1 MGAGCERDP
10 VELDAR
16 CHGAS
21 VLRPSRWS
29 SGPLV
34 TVAGGYRPG
43 MRPSIA
49 LLLAFA
55 LVAILGAS
63 IVQFLVL
70 AR

>member
-1 MGAGCERDP
+1 
-10 VELDAR
+10 
-16 CHGAS
+16 
-21 VLRPSRWS
+21 
-29 SGPLV
+29 
-34 TVAGGYRPG
+34 